1 MPAAEASSR
10 PREGAPRLCG
20 DVVEIILTEI
30 GGADPLGREGRAQ
43 RASGKLDEVL
53 GDLGAVLMEAMR
65 VRRQRRRHPPAA
77 RWGAPGL
84 CGDVVGF
91 TVDLWEEGR
100 AHPTWDHHG
109 GVSPRARWVR
119 QTGLGACPVG
129 GYLMRTHLRARGP
142 R

>member
-1 MPAAEASSR
+1 
-10 PREGAPRLCG
+10 
-20 DVVEIILTEI
+20 
-30 GGADPLGREGRAQ
+30 
-43 RASGKLDEVL
+43 
-53 GDLGAVLMEAMR
+53 MEAMR